1 MGQSINHYLDNS
13 HIEYK
18 TDVSMSE
25 RTWIHR
31 GPQVPLYI
39 LPHNREEMIC
49 VIEYLIGRRVG
60 FLVVGH
66 TSNIYLKN
74 TFRTEAIVCTSKMV
88 TFEDNGC
95 NILCDAGVN
104 ISKLSKYCVERGY
117 SGFEGL
123 VGLPGTVG
131 AAIVNNSSCFD
142 CSVSEILLDADVLI
156 VNSSGKCEIK
166 TFTPTDFEFK
176 HRSSN
181 VKRKEKQV
189 YILRARFAID
199 KNMTIECLRE
209 KAKYNIE
216 ERKRT
221 QEGKAQNLGS
231 VFSGYKPNSLSLASL
246 GAKNIFR
253 VLRFRIWD
261 HYNRNTDNY
270 LNKRIDYLLK
280 LYGYSDLM
288 KYISNKNINCFIW
301 KDDDADKAFER
312 YQEFMHRYAKCE
324 PMEIEIF
331 E

>member
-1 MGQSINHYLDNS
+1 MNHYLDS
-13 HIEYK
+13 LHIEYK

-39 LPHNREEMIC
+39 LPRNRDEMIS
-49 VIEYLIGRRVG
+49 VLEYLIGRG
-60 FLVVGH
+60 MDYLVVGH
-66 TSNIYLKN
+66 TSNIYLKD
-74 TFRTEAIVCTSKMV
+74 TFRTDAIVCTSKM
-88 TFEDNGC
+88 TTYEDNGC

-104 ISKLSKYCVERGY
+104 ISKLSKYCVEHGY
-117 SGFEGL
+117 AGFEGL

-131 AAIVNNSSCFD
+131 AAIVNNSSCFNCCASD
-142 CSVSEILLDADVLI
+142 FLLDADVLI
-156 VNSSGKCEIK
+156 VNSTGKCEIK
-166 TFTPTDFEFK
+166 TFMPSDFEFR

-181 VKRKEKQV
+181 VKRKEKQA
-189 YILRARFAID
+189 YILRVRFAIH
-199 KNMTIECLRE
+199 KNLDIECLRE
-209 KAKYNIE
+209 KAKYNVE

-221 QEGKAQNLGS
+221 QEGKVQNLGS
-231 VFSGYKPNSLSLASL
+231 VFSGYKPNPLSLTSL

-270 LNKRIDYLLK
+270 LKKRIDYLLK
-280 LYGYSDLM
+280 LYGYSDLI
-288 KYISNKNINCFIW
+288 KYVSIKNINCFIW

-312 YQEFMHRYAKCE
+312 YQVFMHRYAKCE